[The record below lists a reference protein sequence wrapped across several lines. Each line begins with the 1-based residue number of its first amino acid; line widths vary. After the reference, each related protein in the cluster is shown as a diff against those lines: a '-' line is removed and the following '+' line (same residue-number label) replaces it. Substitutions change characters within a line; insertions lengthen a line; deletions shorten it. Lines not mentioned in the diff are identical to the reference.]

1 MNKDFFS
8 IPSTSIL
15 AKIDAHL
22 YDSPDRTA
30 ISFDNQEVS
39 FYKLITE
46 SNQLAQY
53 LISQGVGK
61 GDIVAL
67 CLDRSPNLIVLM
79 LAVLKAGAAYLPVDP
94 SYPKD
99 RIQFMIEDSGA
110 KSLITQT
117 RLENKFDILIPKLLQ
132 EDIWLELSRY
142 EPTQHYDIEASD
154 LAYTLYTSGSTG
166 KPKGVQ
172 IEHGS
177 LANFLLSMQQRP
189 GISNDDILLATTT
202 ISFDIAGLEIFLPLI
217 SGAKLVFCTTEE
229 SRDGFALLKLLK
241 KHHVTMM
248 QATPATWRMLL
259 NSG

>member
-79 LAVLKAGAAYLPVDP
+79 LAVLKAGAAYLPL
-94 SYPKD
+94 D
-99 RIQFMIEDSGA
+99 RSEEHTSELQSREN
-110 KSLITQT
+110 LVC
-117 RLENKFDILIPKLLQ
+117 RLL
-132 EDIWLELSRY
+132 
-142 EPTQHYDIEASD
+142 
-154 LAYTLYTSGSTG
+154 
-166 KPKGVQ
+166 
-172 IEHGS
+172 
-177 LANFLLSMQQRP
+177 
-189 GISNDDILLATTT
+189 
-202 ISFDIAGLEIFLPLI
+202 
-217 SGAKLVFCTTEE
+217 
-229 SRDGFALLKLLK
+229 
-241 KHHVTMM
+241 
-248 QATPATWRMLL
+248 
-259 NSG
+259 